1 MVDLQKKKKKRKER
15 FPPCW
20 PDSIEKKSGE
30 QSIIGGAAEVI
41 GARDKEDKIALL
53 KLARQAGNDFSS
65 AKRGGK
71 KKQAGPRRCRASVGL
86 NRENG

>member
-1 MVDLQKKKKKRKER
+1 M
-15 FPPCW
+15 
-20 PDSIEKKSGE
+20 
-30 QSIIGGAAEVI
+30 I

-65 AKRGGK
+65 AKRGGR